1 VVTPTYFPHSYR
13 FLASTG
19 YNSNAGECVRDY
31 QCGEEEI
38 SVDVLIEEQRRL
50 SHSKNLCE
58 RVVGSLCVGAI
69 LKKQLME
76 LPNSTISQLMTDHI
90 WCQLNLLGPESV
102 IVEIASERLIESA
115 IAIAPKAASAEKCE
129 TPLVCPE
136 CGAEFWRAYE

>member
-1 VVTPTYFPHSYR
+1 MQ
-13 FLASTG
+13 
-19 YNSNAGECVRDY
+19 GECVRDY

-76 LPNSTISQLMTDHI
+76 LPNSTI
-90 WCQLNLLGPESV
+90 C
-102 IVEIASERLIESA
+102 
-115 IAIAPKAASAEKCE
+115 
-129 TPLVCPE
+129 
-136 CGAEFWRAYE
+136 

>member
-1 VVTPTYFPHSYR
+1 
-13 FLASTG
+13 
-19 YNSNAGECVRDY
+19 VRHY

-38 SVDVLIEEQRRL
+38 SVEGLIEEQRKL
-50 SHSKNLCE
+50 AHSTNPFE

-76 LPNSTISQLMTDHI
+76 LPNSTISQLMTDYI

-102 IVEIASERLIESA
+102 IVEIGSERLLESA
-115 IAIAPKAASAEKCE
+115 IAIVPKAASAEKCE

-136 CGAEFWRAYE
+136 CGAEFWRADE

>member
-1 VVTPTYFPHSYR
+1 M
-13 FLASTG
+13 
-19 YNSNAGECVRDY
+19 RDY

-115 IAIAPKAASAEKCE
+115 IAIVPKAASVEKCE
-129 TPLVCPE
+129 TSLVCPE
-136 CGAEFWRAYE
+136 CGAKLWGADE